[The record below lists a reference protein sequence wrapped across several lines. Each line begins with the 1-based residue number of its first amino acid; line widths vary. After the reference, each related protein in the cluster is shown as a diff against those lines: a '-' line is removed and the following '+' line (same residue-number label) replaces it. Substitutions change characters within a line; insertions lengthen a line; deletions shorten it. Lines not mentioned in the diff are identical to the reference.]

1 MADDHDTLLAEVD
14 IRAPGDTGNWS
25 GNYKLTLSDPA
36 LARALAAAL
45 RDLKADYHA
54 ALDNLAM
61 VIEGFEPAPTGTHWH
76 RDPILADDNERT
88 IEEMTDRE
96 WRVFCHAAQRATQN
110 VTADAERRTPN

>member
-1 MADDHDTLLAEVD
+1 MADALDALLTEVD

-25 GNYKLTLSDPA
+25 GNYQLTLSDPA

-88 IEEMTDRE
+88 IEEMSNRH
-96 WRVFCHAAQRATQN
+96 WRVFCHAAQQAT
-110 VTADAERRTPN
+110 RGRTT